1 MAREVEYVRAVDRRR
16 VKYVHI
22 SEQRPGLK

>member
-1 MAREVEYVRAVDRRR
+1 MAREVGYVRAVDRDV